1 MRGGSVSCGAE
12 QPEMFL
18 RREVGPRG
26 SEGRM
31 VADNRRQ
38 IGRVLVVDN
47 HALYREAVA
56 RLLSDEPSFGS
67 VVHDA
72 IDEGTPAR
80 IRKDPPGVLL
90 LGFEWGDDRPVWLL
104 EKLRAAGVGVP
115 VVALADSLEAV
126 TLQHASQ
133 LGLSGVFLRDRE
145 SGALIDCIR
154 VVARGEMWFDERY
167 VAMAVRALRERGT
180 AETQFD
186 AGDINL
192 LRELVAG
199 RSNKE
204 IGERL
209 GIAES
214 STKWRV
220 RRLMHK
226 AGVRSR
232 VELVK
237 LALLRYPG
245 RI

>member
-1 MRGGSVSCGAE
+1 
-12 QPEMFL
+12 
-18 RREVGPRG
+18 
-26 SEGRM
+26 M
-31 VADNRRQ
+31 VADNRRRV
-38 IGRVLVVDN
+38 GRVLVVDN

-56 RLLSDEPSFGS
+56 RLLSDEPSFGP
-67 VVHDA
+67 VAHDA
-72 IDEGTPAR
+72 IDDGTPGR
-80 IRKDPPGVLL
+80 IKKDPPNVLL

-104 EKLRAAGVGVP
+104 EKLRENGVAVP

-133 LGLSGVFLRDRE
+133 LGLKGVFLRDRK
-145 SGALIDCIR
+145 GDDLIGCIR
-154 VVARGEMWFDERY
+154 DVARGEMWFDARY
-167 VAMAVRALRERGT
+167 VALAVRALRERGM

-186 AGDINL
+186 AADISL

-204 IGERL
+204 IGDRL

-214 STKWRV
+214 STKWRI

-237 LALLRYPG
+237 LALQRYPG